1 MAACLKFNTPVTG
14 GNVSFYNQTTKEDGS
29 SSPVFQT
36 PTIGMLG
43 VLKDKSTHTTLDFK
57 YKGDLIFLLGESKN
71 DINSSEYLASIHGI
85 RLSPA
90 PHFDIEEEF
99 RLQQCIKDLIQNN
112 YLNAAHDIS
121 DGGLYTCLIE
131 MGLVSGL
138 GFDIVSDSEV
148 RKDAFLFG
156 ESQSRVIVTVT
167 EDYEE
172 EFLDMVGEH
181 DVPVT
186 LLGHVT
192 KGKLVVD
199 GEHFGFIEDIRPLY
213 ENAIGDVMSK

>member
-1 MAACLKFNTPVTG
+1 
-14 GNVSFYNQTTKEDGS
+14 VSFYNQTANKDGS
-29 SSPVFQT
+29 AAPVFPT

-43 VLKDKSTHTTLDFK
+43 VLQDKSTHTTLDYK
-57 YKGDLIFLLGESKN
+57 YKGDLIFLLGESRN

-85 RLSPA
+85 KNSPA
-90 PHFDIEEEF
+90 PYFDIEEEF
-99 RLQQCIKDLIQNN
+99 AIQECVKNLIKENFI
-112 YLNAAHDIS
+112 NAAHDVS
-121 DGGLYTCLIE
+121 DGGLFVTMIE
-131 MGLVSGL
+131 MGLPNGL

-156 ESQSRVIVTVT
+156 ESQSRVVLTVT

-192 KGKLVVD
+192 QGKVVVD
-199 GEHFGFIEDIRPLY
+199 DDHFGFIEDLRGLY
-213 ENAIGDVMSK
+213 ENALGDIMSK